1 MNILQINTS
10 IRGDQSH
17 STRIA
22 NSLVARLRALQPAAH
37 AQILDLAQQPPLTLD
52 AAALEALGTPAAQR
66 SAVQAGRVA
75 ADDALIAELMAADIV
90 VLGVP
95 MYNFAVP
102 VQLKSWIDAIG
113 RAGVTFRYDENGPHG
128 LVQGKKVF
136 IVLSRGGRYRDT
148 EADSQ
153 VPYLKTALGFLG
165 MTDITWIYAEGLNM
179 GEESQRQTLTEI
191 AAQIAAITL

>member
-75 ADDALIAELMAADIV
+75 ADDALIAVLMAAVIV